1 MTGTELE
8 IIPPERSEI
17 AGSDAER
24 QPSLQTTARTDLELL
39 AVWLKSHVDGSDH
52 TVRAYGRIGRRFLDA
67 LKVAGV
73 DLRRATL
80 DDVQT
85 ALDLAFAIRGGG
97 DKSVLFEN
105 CIVSIIDVGAYDENA
120 AIKIEFSQKTDLVL
134 S

>member
-52 TVRAYGRIGRRFLDA
+52 TVRAYGWIGRRFLDA

>member
-8 IIPPERSEI
+8 IIPPERSQI

-73 DLRRATL
+73 DLRRATDGTPAKAATVNANVAIVKTL
-80 DDVQT
+80 LGFAHQVGYTRFNAEQDA
-85 ALDLAFAIRGGG
+85 AL
-97 DKSVLFEN
+97 N
-105 CIVSIIDVGAYDENA
+105 
-120 AIKIEFSQKTDLVL
+120 
-134 S
+134 

>member
-67 LKVAGV
+67 LKAAGV

>member
-1 MTGTELE
+1 MNH
-8 IIPPERSEI
+8 PPERSQI

-80 DDVQT
+80 DDVQA
-85 ALDLAFAIRGGG
+85 ALETIRTKL
-97 DKSVLFEN
+97 D
-105 CIVSIIDVGAYDENA
+105 GAPAKAATVNA
-120 AIKIEFSQKTDLVL
+120 LCLPFS
-134 S
+134 SCCRPEE

>member
-67 LKVAGV
+67 LKAAGV

-120 AIKIEFSQKTDLVL
+120 AIKIEFSQKADLVL

>member
-24 QPSLQTTARTDLELL
+24 GPSLQTTARTDLELL

-120 AIKIEFSQKTDLVL
+120 AIRIEFSQKTDLVL

>member
-1 MTGTELE
+1 MKSSR
-8 IIPPERSEI
+8 RSVPI

-52 TVRAYGRIGRRFLDA
+52 TVRAYGRIGRLDA
-67 LKVAGV
+67 LKAAGV

-85 ALDLAFAIRGGG
+85 TLDLAFAIRGGG

-105 CIVSIIDVGAYDENA
+105 CIVGIIDVGAYDENA

>member
-1 MTGTELE
+1 M
-8 IIPPERSEI
+8 RSSRRSVQI

-67 LKVAGV
+67 LKAAGV

>member
-1 MTGTELE
+1 M
-8 IIPPERSEI
+8 RSSRRSVQI

-67 LKVAGV
+67 LKAAGV

-105 CIVSIIDVGAYDENA
+105 RIVSIIDVGAYDENA